1 MDDIIVLNKINK
13 SYGDE
18 VVVQVLFDIDL
29 SIKSGQFTAF
39 IGPSGSGKSTL
50 LNIIGLL
57 EAPTSGKIILDNQD
71 ISGLDKNELATYRNE
86 KIGFIFQFHYLLPE
100 FTALEN
106 ILIPYW
112 IGKGKP
118 PKEVIDQAVY
128 LMERIGIK
136 QYGGKYPNQL
146 SGGQQQRVAIARSLI
161 NRPRII
167 FADEPTGNLDS
178 KTSGMVMELLR
189 EIVREDKTNLVMV
202 THDRDIAAGADR
214 VIEIVD
220 GRINCDFTVDRMGRK
235 EVRRELEHLACIF
248 SGAAGGQ

>member
-1 MDDIIVLNKINK
+1 M
-13 SYGDE
+13 
-18 VVVQVLFDIDL
+18 LFDIDL
-29 SIKSGQFTAF
+29 SIKNSQFTAF

-57 EAPTSGKIILDNQD
+57 EAPTGGKVFLDGQD
-71 ISGLDKNELATYRNE
+71 ISGLGKCGLAAFRNE

-106 ILIPYW
+106 VLIPYW

-118 PKEVIDQAVY
+118 PKDVVDRAMY
-128 LMERIGIK
+128 LLERIGMQ
-136 QYGGKYPNQL
+136 QYGGKYPHQL

-161 NRPRII
+161 NQPKLI

-178 KTSGMVMELLR
+178 KTSGMVMELLK
-189 EIVREDKTNLVMV
+189 EIVKENKTNLVMV
-202 THDRDIAAGADR
+202 THDRDIASSADR

-220 GRINCDFTVDRMGRK
+220 GRINYDFTVDSSTRAMALSHQCRGR
-235 EVRRELEHLACIF
+235 
-248 SGAAGGQ
+248 

>member
-1 MDDIIVLNKINK
+1 MADIIVLEKINK
-13 SYGDE
+13 FFGEE

-29 SIKSGQFTAF
+29 SIKSGQFTVF

-57 EAPTSGKIILDNQD
+57 EAPTSGKVVLDGQD
-71 ISGLDKNELATYRNE
+71 ISGLNKNELASYRNE

-106 ILIPYW
+106 ILVPYW

-118 PKEVIDQAVY
+118 SLDIVDRARY
-128 LMERIGIK
+128 LMKRIGIE
-136 QYGGKYPNQL
+136 QFGDKYPNQM

-161 NRPRII
+161 NRPKII

-178 KTSGMVMELLR
+178 KTSDMVMELLK
-189 EIVREDKTNLVMV
+189 EIVRENETNLVMV
-202 THDRDIAAGADR
+202 THDRDIAIGADR

-220 GRINCDFTVDRMGRK
+220 GRINCDIAVDRMGK
-235 EVRRELEHLACIF
+235 ENVRQELEHLASTF
-248 SGAAGGQ
+248 Q

>member
-1 MDDIIVLNKINK
+1 MDDIIVLDKINK

-57 EAPTSGKIILDNQD
+57 EAPTSGNVIMEGQD
-71 ISGLDKNELATYRNE
+71 ISGLDKNELASYRNE

-118 PKEVIDQAVY
+118 PKEVVGRAMY
-128 LMERIGIK
+128 LMERIGIE
-136 QYGGKYPNQL
+136 QSGGKYPNQL

-161 NRPRII
+161 NRPKII

-178 KTSGMVMELLR
+178 KTSDIVMELLK

-220 GRINCDFTVDRMGRK
+220 GRINCDFTVDRMGRE
-235 EVRRELEHLACIF
+235 EVRRELEHLACTF
-248 SGAAGGQ
+248 SGAAGES